1 MNIEYYGLQL
11 YFNQFIYATNS
22 IDFFFLFILSVTI
35 KFPKFSFIF
44 MA

>member
-11 YFNQFIYATNS
+11 YFNQFICATNNIS
-22 IDFFFLFILSVTI
+22 FFLLILSVTI